1 MIHVCISV
9 SVAIEELVSVKKCN
23 TTEPSSFT
31 VCYVSHKKKDILR
44 REVVT
49 FQGEAEAI
57 NEWCQKLQ
65 AAIDQGNYS
74 QPSL

>member
-9 SVAIEELVSVKKCN
+9 SVAIAEIVSVKKCN
-23 TTEPSSFT
+23 TTDPSSFT

-57 NEWCQKLQ
+57 KEWCQKLQ
-65 AAIDQGNYS
+65 AAIDQGNYKVFS
-74 QPSL
+74 R